1 MTLAPVMFTEED
13 QDTSELSTSSPS
25 IAVAFLAC
33 HDHRKENIIQHCIV
47 HLSVEYVCF
56 TDKL

>member
-1 MTLAPVMFTEED
+1 MFTEED